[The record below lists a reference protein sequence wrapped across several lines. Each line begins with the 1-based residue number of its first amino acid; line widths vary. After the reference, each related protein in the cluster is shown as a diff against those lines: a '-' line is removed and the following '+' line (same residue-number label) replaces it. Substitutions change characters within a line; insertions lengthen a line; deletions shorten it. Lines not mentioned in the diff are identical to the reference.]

1 MSQYRYKVTLES
13 LPESQASLQ
22 FEVGSHDDIFAVVE
36 RVRQRGD
43 FSETSATAFGVGL
56 KLFSEVMLEN
66 RDHPL
71 FAEFRPHFAQFM
83 RALKQGSARVFGET
97 PASTSA
103 GRQRQRGVFP

>member
-1 MSQYRYKVTLES
+1 MSQYRYRVTLEA
-13 LPESQASLQ
+13 LPEARDSLQ
-22 FEVGSHDDIFAVVE
+22 FDVGCHDDIFAVVNKL
-36 RVRQRGD
+36 RQRGD
-43 FSETSATAFGVGL
+43 FDEASATAFGVGM
-56 KLFSEVMLEN
+56 KLFGEVMLEN

>member
-1 MSQYRYKVTLES
+1 
-13 LPESQASLQ
+13 

-97 PASTSA
+97 PASASA

>member
-66 RDHPL
+66 RDYPL

-83 RALKQGSARVFGET
+83 RALKQGSVRVFGET
-97 PASTSA
+97 PASASA